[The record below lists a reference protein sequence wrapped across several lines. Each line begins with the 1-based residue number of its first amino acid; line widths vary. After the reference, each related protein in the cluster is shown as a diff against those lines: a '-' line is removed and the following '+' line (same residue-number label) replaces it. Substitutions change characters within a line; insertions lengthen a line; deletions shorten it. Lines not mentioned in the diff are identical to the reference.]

1 MRNDTSLICALTFSS
16 LVLGGCASGPSTFD
30 AAPTQAETS
39 YVPAVAEPSPESS
52 PEPLPGSSDEV
63 ADVSDAAPEL
73 KPSVPLRYTV
83 KKGDTLWSIAN
94 HFLRD
99 SYQWPE
105 LWYVNP
111 KVKNPHQIFPG
122 DVLELVFRNGRP
134 VLARSDDLP
143 AARGEEP
150 PPNVEQLT
158 PVIRESPLTRA
169 VPAIPIDAIRNYLR
183 GPRLVTE
190 DELDEAPYLL
200 EFHDEHLFGGAG
212 AAAYVRGLTPSEQTE
227 YTIVRKGTPYV
238 DPDDDSLL
246 GYEALPIAESQVTEF
261 GDPSTVKLKKSY
273 REARGGD
280 RLLVAEAELF
290 NANFYP
296 HAPAKEVGGR
306 IISLY
311 NGLSQIGQYQIVAM
325 NRGTNA
331 GLEPGHVLH
340 VFEAGRKVR
349 DPYTGDTE
357 QLPPLKS
364 GVLMVF
370 KVTERVSYGLVMT
383 ATRTIRVLDMVEKPK

>member
-1 MRNDTSLICALTFSS
+1 MRNDTSLICALTFAAMA
-16 LVLGGCASGPSTFD
+16 LGGCASSSTID
-30 AAPTQAETS
+30 MTPPPDEPVSTPPPVEELPPVASEPAAP
-39 YVPAVAEPSPESS
+39 P
-52 PEPLPGSSDEV
+52 
-63 ADVSDAAPEL
+63 APEL

-83 KKGDTLWSIAN
+83 KKGDTLWSIAS

-122 DVLELVFRNGRP
+122 EVLELVFRDGRP
-134 VLARSDDLP
+134 VLARSDDL
-143 AARGEEP
+143 AVVRGEEP
-150 PPNVEQLT
+150 PPSNVEQLS
-158 PVIRESPLTRA
+158 PAIREEPLARA

-190 DELDEAPYLL
+190 DELDTAPYLL

-212 AAAYVRGLTPSEQTE
+212 TSVYVRGLKPSEQTE
-227 YTIVRKGTPYV
+227 YTVVRKGDAYR

-246 GYEALPIAESQVTEF
+246 GFEALPIAESQVTDF

-273 REARGGD
+273 REARVGD
-280 RLLVAEAELF
+280 RLLLAEAELF
-290 NANFYP
+290 SANFYP
-296 HAPAKEVGGR
+296 HAPAAPVGGR

-311 NGLSQIGQYQIVAM
+311 NGLSQIGQFQIVTL
-325 NRGTNA
+325 NRGTST

-340 VFEAGRKVR
+340 IFEAGRKAR

-370 KVTERVSYGLVMT
+370 KTTERVSYGLVMS
-383 ATRTIRVLDMVEKPK
+383 ATRAIRVLDTVEKPR

>member
-1 MRNDTSLICALTFSS
+1 MRNDTSLICALTFAA
-16 LVLGGCASGPSTFD
+16 LALGGCATPSTID
-30 AAPTQAETS
+30 MTPPPPTEPVYTPPPVEELPPVASEPE
-39 YVPAVAEPSPESS
+39 VPP
-52 PEPLPGSSDEV
+52 
-63 ADVSDAAPEL
+63 APEL
-73 KPSVPLRYTV
+73 KPSVPLRYVV
-83 KKGDTLWSIAN
+83 KKGDTLWSIASY
-94 HFLRD
+94 FLRD

-134 VLARSDDLP
+134 VLARSDDL
-143 AARGEEP
+143 AVVRGEEP
-150 PPNVEQLT
+150 PPSNVEQLS
-158 PVIRESPLTRA
+158 PAIREEPLARA

-190 DELDEAPYLL
+190 DELDTAPYLL

-212 AAAYVRGLTPSEQTE
+212 TSVYVRGLKPSEQTD
-227 YTIVRKGTPYV
+227 YTVVRKGDAYR

-246 GYEALPIAESQVTEF
+246 GYEALPIAESQVTDF

-273 REARGGD
+273 REARVGD
-280 RLLVAEAELF
+280 RLLLAEAELF
-290 NANFYP
+290 SANFYP
-296 HAPAKEVGGR
+296 HAPAAPVGGR

-311 NGLSQIGQYQIVAM
+311 NGLSQIGQFQIVTL
-325 NRGTNA
+325 NRGTSA

-340 VFEAGRKVR
+340 IFEAGRKAR

-370 KVTERVSYGLVMT
+370 KTTERVSYGLVMS
-383 ATRTIRVLDMVEKPK
+383 ATRAIRVLDTVEKPR

>member
-1 MRNDTSLICALTFSS
+1 MRNDTSLIYALTFAA
-16 LVLGGCASGPSTFD
+16 LALTACVTPSTIESEF
-30 AAPTQAETS
+30 P
-39 YVPAVAEPSPESS
+39 PSPPGYTPPPAGESS
-52 PEPLPGSSDEV
+52 SAGGATDAS
-63 ADVSDAAPEL
+63 AAPEL

-83 KKGDTLWSIAN
+83 KKGDTLWSIAS

-122 DVLELVFRNGRP
+122 EVLELVFRDGRP

-143 AARGEEP
+143 AARGEELP
-150 PPNVEQLT
+150 SNVEQLS
-158 PVIRESPLTRA
+158 PMIREAPLARA

-190 DELDEAPYLL
+190 DELEDAPYLL

-212 AAAYVRGLTPSEQTE
+212 ASVYVRGLTPSQQTE
-227 YTIVRKGTPYV
+227 YSIVRKGDPYR

-246 GYEALPIAESQVTEF
+246 GYEALPIAESEVTDF

-280 RLLVAEAELF
+280 RLLSAEAELF
-290 NANFYP
+290 SANFYP
-296 HAPAKEVGGR
+296 HAPAKPVGGR

-311 NGLSQIGQYQIVAM
+311 NGLSQIGQYQIVTI
-325 NRGTNA
+325 NRGSST
-331 GLEPGHVLH
+331 GLEAGHVLY
-340 VFEAGRKVR
+340 VYEAGRKVR

-370 KVTERVSYGLVMT
+370 KVTDRLSYGLVMS
-383 ATRTIRVLDMVEKPK
+383 ATRAIRVMDSVEKPK